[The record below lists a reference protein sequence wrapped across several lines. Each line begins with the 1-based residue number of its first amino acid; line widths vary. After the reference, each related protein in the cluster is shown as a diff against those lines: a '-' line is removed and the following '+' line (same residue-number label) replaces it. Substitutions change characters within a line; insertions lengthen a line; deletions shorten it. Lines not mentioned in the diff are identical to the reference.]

1 MHHTTNI
8 PDNTDESSI
17 VSEGEESKD
26 HRSDTVQTETSE
38 PLSHSEV
45 ASPKPVVLLP
55 RWNIPLLL
63 MQILIKFG
71 IG

>member
-55 RWNIPLLL
+55 RWNAPLLL
-63 MQILIKFG
+63 VQISINDATG
-71 IG
+71 

>member
-1 MHHTTNI
+1 VHHTTNI

-26 HRSDTVQTETSE
+26 HRSDTARTETSE
-38 PLSHSEV
+38 GLSHSEV
-45 ASPKPVVLLP
+45 TSPKPVVLLP